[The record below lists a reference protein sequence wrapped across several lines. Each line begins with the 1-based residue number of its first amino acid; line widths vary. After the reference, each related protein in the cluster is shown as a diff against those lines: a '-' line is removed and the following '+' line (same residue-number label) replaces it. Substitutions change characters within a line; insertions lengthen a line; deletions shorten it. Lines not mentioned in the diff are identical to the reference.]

1 MGGKEGTRGPGSLGT
16 ATNSPV
22 IDADTSPRTQNR
34 PRVPQGKQERDWF
47 KEDVYYPVGAQG
59 YKLIRKT
66 IGYAFGDKQGR
77 ELLALWLS
85 GKAAD
90 EVTLDSEDWGDYM
103 RAEPDLQKQIYKKL
117 ESDAYAMRERLN
129 QSSGRLEG
137 AYECSFHG
145 EVSKKSISGNQIDG
159 GYLTGYQIL
168 HGSKKTD
175 TLRDVEITGQFT
187 AVWSGG
193 VSIRARSRMKS
204 CISCGTTLSTSTCTI
219 RPIASLR
226 ITPIGKTGTRPTP
239 PPRITRYTSNGK
251 PRNPSSSR

>member
-1 MGGKEGTRGPGSLGT
+1 M
-16 ATNSPV
+16 
-22 IDADTSPRTQNR
+22 
-34 PRVPQGKQERDWF
+34 PQGKQERDWF

-77 ELLALWLS
+77 ELLEFWLS

-187 AVWSGG
+187 AVRSGG
-193 VSIRARSRMKS
+193 VN
-204 CISCGTTLSTSTCTI
+204 TPCTVTYEKLHFVWNDI
-219 RPIASLR
+219 INVNVHYKTDR
-226 ITPIGKTGTRPTP
+226 IFADYANWEN
-239 PPRITRYTSNGK
+239 RYTA
-251 PRNPSSSR
+251 NPAPKDYTLHIKWEAKEPIIIKVTDWLPTLQP